1 MTFTKSEVE
10 EIDTRFVRTDGGTQT
25 RSGLNMFTVDSYAE
39 SMKEGVVFPPIVTYY
54 DGAEYWLADGFHRL
68 AAAERAG
75 HSAIDCE
82 IRQGTRRDAIL
93 YSVGANANHGLQRTR
108 DDVRRAI
115 DLLLRDDEWRGWSD
129 SAIAGKVGCNHKT
142 VGSRRAELV
151 AAGEIEDSGIRK
163 TANGRVMDTSKIG
176 DGPSEVPTASML
188 TPAPTIHAS
197 MPDDDELAAIGPVP
211 TTNPSPKAIP
221 SIINF
226 QPAPTRTESHPRP
239 DSAPALL
246 AAAVKAAPAP
256 STPPVLTPAAPT
268 PLPTLTPAV
277 STALPTL
284 IPVAAPAPASK
295 GLQAVVQTQAIVAL
309 IQAMAVEAQ
318 RIAHE
323 TLTKYEQETKH
334 YIEIE
339 VDQSRFENAGRLM
352 VTSPSIQSQAAF
364 LAVAITVEDA

>member
-1 MTFTKSEVE
+1 MNFSKPEVE

-25 RSGLNMFTVDSYAE
+25 RSGLNMFTVESYAE
-39 SMKEGVVFPPIVTYY
+39 AMKEGIVFPPIVTYY

-108 DDVRRAI
+108 EDVRRAI
-115 DLLLRDDEWRGWSD
+115 DLLLRDEEWREWSD

-151 AAGEIEDSGIRK
+151 AAGEIEDSGIRRAADGRMMN
-163 TANGRVMDTSKIG
+163 TAKIG
-176 DGPSEVPTASML
+176 DGPSEAPTASML

-197 MPDDDELAAIGPVP
+197 MPADDELAAIGPAP
-211 TTNPSPKAIP
+211 TPAPKAIP
-221 SIINF
+221 SIVNF
-226 QPAPTRTESHPRP
+226 QPAPTRTESQPRP
-239 DSAPALL
+239 DSAPA
-246 AAAVKAAPAP
+246 VKAA
-256 STPPVLTPAAPT
+256 PVLTPAAPT
-268 PLPTLTPAV
+268 PLPTLTPAAPTV
-277 STALPTL
+277 LPTL
-284 IPVAAPAPASK
+284 IPVATPAPAPASK
-295 GLQAVVQTQAIVAL
+295 GLQAVVHTQAIAAL
-309 IQAMAVEAQ
+309 LQSMAVEAQ

-323 TLTKYEQETKH
+323 TVTEYEQTTKH
-334 YIEIE
+334 FVEIE
-339 VDQSRFENAGRLM
+339 VDQSKFEYPAKLM
-352 VTSPSIQSQAAF
+352 ITSPSIQSQAAF

>member
-1 MTFTKSEVE
+1 MTFTKPEVE
-10 EIDTRFVRTDGGTQT
+10 EIDTRFIRTDGGTQT

-39 SMKEGVVFPPIVTYY
+39 AMKDGIVFPPIVTYY

-108 DDVRRAI
+108 EDVRRAI
-115 DLLLRDDEWRGWSD
+115 DLLLRDDEWREWSD

-151 AAGEIEDSGIRK
+151 AAGEIEDSGIRRAADGRMMN
-163 TANGRVMDTSKIG
+163 TAKIG
-176 DGPSEVPTASML
+176 DGPQESPTASML
-188 TPAPTIHAS
+188 DASPSMHPS
-197 MPDDDELAAIGPVP
+197 MPADDELAAIGPAL
-211 TTNPSPKAIP
+211 TANPAPKAIP
-221 SIINF
+221 SIVNF
-226 QPAPTRTESHPRP
+226 QPAPTRTESQPRP

-256 STPPVLTPAAPT
+256 STPPVLKPAAPT
-268 PLPTLTPAV
+268 PLPTLTPAAP
-277 STALPTL
+277 TALPTL
-284 IPVAAPAPASK
+284 TPVATQAPASS
-295 GLQAVVQTQAIVAL
+295 GLQSVVQTQAIVAL